1 MECTCCDCIHTCTI
15 QPDPHYRAWDNSFY
29 DFQGGCDQYAIK
41 NDIIEVQIA
50 TRPRTY
56 YSTITQITVL
66 MKQTAESFKIA
77 LNTQAVNTIVTGAAY
92 SVTGNTHRID
102 FDNVPS
108 FIKIT
113 KYSSYGLVLQVQ
125 GHGTIFSNSEGMC
138 GSWNHGGVRRSD
150 GSVYSTAGGWQG
162 TALTSFSLADSWK
175 IPPNLNQLVDPALDN
190 NNLPICDASKVCGAQ
205 PANAFPCNAV
215 RKLVEEGP
223 VIEDCDKKCSDIED
237 KVFAD
242 ACRLDVANT
251 GDNSWACQ
259 SSYLEPVLEK
269 SSPCEFDKPDD
280 EKCKPK
286 KNKKNEY
293 VCHRLGGTC
302 VKNCE
307 ENAPPG
313 HTCLK
318 DLCDVRKKTKAP
330 KATLEIAD
338 KKKKKKKKCECLV
351 PFTCPRKEK

>member
-1 MECTCCDCIHTCTI
+1 
-15 QPDPHYRAWDNSFY
+15 
-29 DFQGGCDQYAIK
+29 
-41 NDIIEVQIA
+41 
-50 TRPRTY
+50 
-56 YSTITQITVL
+56 

-92 SVTGNTHRID
+92 SVAGSIHMID

-108 FIKIT
+108 FIKIS
-113 KYSSYGLVLQVQ
+113 KYSYGLVLQVQ
-125 GHGTIFSNSEGMC
+125 GHGTIFRNSEGMC
-138 GSWNHGGVRRSD
+138 GSWNQGGVRRSD
-150 GSVYSTAGGWQG
+150 GSVYSTVGGWQG

-175 IPPNLNQLVDPALDN
+175 ILPNLNQLVDPALDS
-190 NNLPICDASKVCGAQ
+190 NNLPICDDSKVCGAQ

-215 RKLVEEGP
+215 RKLVEEIP

-242 ACRLDVANT
+242 ACRVDLTNT

-286 KNKKNEY
+286 KNKKNQY

-302 VKNCE
+302 VTNCE
-307 ENAPPG
+307 KNAPPG

-338 KKKKKKKKCECLV
+338 KKKKKKKTCDCLV
-351 PFTCPRKEK
+351 PFPCSREGK